1 MREIFRAACL
11 AVATLLLPVAGTAA
25 AAGPPPAPPALSPT
39 QGPGTVAALALPRP
53 TGPLAVGRD
62 TLHLVDQHRRDP
74 WVPTVARELMV
85 DIYYPARPAT
95 GTPARYATAE
105 EIRAYLAA
113 LGLADALPVQALAD
127 TRIASRAGALPL
139 PGRRPLVLLSPGLGV
154 GRRSLTGLAEDLASR
169 GLVAATVDHAYE
181 SVATVFPG
189 GRTLT
194 CVACDR
200 MRTDADFAAASRG
213 RAADLSFV
221 LDSLT
226 GAHPAWRD
234 AAVIDPARVA
244 AVGHSLGG
252 SAAAS
257 LLLHDR
263 RVRAGVDLDGTL
275 GEPVGA
281 GGFGGRAFLLF
292 GATADHPGATPAA
305 GDGAAKNPAAAAGD
319 GASRG
324 GGAVKADGA
333 AQEDDDPTWA
343 QAWAHLGPPRLWLD
357 VDGADHF
364 SFTDDP
370 VLADQ
375 IPLPAAV
382 PPAPAPAGALTGRQ
396 ALAITRAYV
405 GAFVERWLCGRA
417 QPLLDA
423 PSRAFP
429 QVRVVGRDPQPGPG
443 AGITRRR

>member
-1 MREIFRAACL
+1 MAILRAVSL
-11 AVATLLLPVAGTAA
+11 AAAILLLPVAGAGSAA
-25 AAGPPPAPPALSPT
+25 AAAPPQGTASP
-39 QGPGTVAALALPRP
+39 QGTVPRQGTAPVAGLSLPRP

-62 TLHLVDQHRRDP
+62 TLHLVDRHRRDP
-74 WVPTVARELMV
+74 WVPGVARELMV
-85 DIYYPARPAT
+85 DVYYPAQAAT
-95 GTPARYATAE
+95 GTPARYATVE
-105 EIRAYLAA
+105 EIRRYLAA
-113 LGLADALPVQALAD
+113 LGLADTLPVQALAD
-127 TRIASRAGALPL
+127 THIASRVGARPL
-139 PGRRPLVLLSPGLGV
+139 PGRRALVLLSPGLGV

-181 SVATVFPG
+181 SVGTAFPG
-189 GRTLT
+189 GRMLT

-200 MRTDADFAAASRG
+200 MRTDADFGAASRG

-226 GAHPAWRD
+226 GAHPAWRG
-234 AAVIDPARVA
+234 AQLIDPARVA

-263 RVRAGVDLDGTL
+263 RVRAGVDMDGTL

-292 GATADHPGATPAA
+292 GATADHPGSTPAA
-305 GDGAAKNPAAAAGD
+305 GEGTAAKNGTAPTSGVTAG
-319 GASRG
+319 
-324 GGAVKADGA
+324 
-333 AQEDDDPTWA
+333 DDDPSWA

-375 IPLPAAV
+375 IPLPAAAA
-382 PPAPAPAGALTGRQ
+382 PAAPAPGQTLTGRQ

-405 GAFVERWLCGRA
+405 GAFVERWLCGRT
-417 QPLLDA
+417 QPLLGG
-423 PSRAFP
+423 PSRAYP
-429 QVRVVGRDPQPGPG
+429 QVRVVGRDPQPT
-443 AGITRRR
+443 ADATRRR